1 MKTTSVLLLLVLPF
15 AAWAQGDLEVL
26 PVQGS
31 VFAIF
36 GPGGNTTVQVGSQG
50 VVVVDTQPAALSAK
64 VLEEIGRLSSKPI
77 RHIILTNGTD
87 QNAGGAAKLA
97 KAGRYVRVI
106 DSIDPR
112 GADTRAAIIAHLAV
126 LDRMAEAKIP
136 SDSWPTDTYNTEE
149 WSLFVNGEAVQLFHI
164 PEAQTDGDT
173 IVFFRRSDVISAG
186 GIFDMTSYPRFDPR
200 AGGSIDGI
208 IEGLNRILDIAV
220 PGENQEGGTVV
231 IPGRGRLSDET
242 DVANYRDMVTI
253 IRDRI
258 RSMVDK
264 GASLE
269 EVRKSRPTRD
279 YDALYP
285 NPEWTGEMF
294 VEAVYRGLSKER
306 K

>member
-1 MKTTSVLLLLVLPF
+1 MKTTSVLLLLVLPL
-15 AAWAQGDLEVL
+15 AAWAQGGLEVL

-36 GPGGNTTVQVGSQG
+36 GPGGNTAVQVGSQG
-50 VVVVDTQPAALSAK
+50 VVVVDAQPAALSAK
-64 VLEEIGRLSSKPI
+64 VLEETGRLSSKPI

-126 LDRMAEAKIP
+126 LDRMTEAKIP

-186 GIFDMTSYPRFDPR
+186 GIFDMTP
-200 AGGSIDGI
+200 
-208 IEGLNRILDIAV
+208 
-220 PGENQEGGTVV
+220 
-231 IPGRGRLSDET
+231 
-242 DVANYRDMVTI
+242 
-253 IRDRI
+253 
-258 RSMVDK
+258 
-264 GASLE
+264 
-269 EVRKSRPTRD
+269 
-279 YDALYP
+279 
-285 NPEWTGEMF
+285 
-294 VEAVYRGLSKER
+294 
-306 K
+306 